1 VIRVAI
7 ADDHAVVRG
16 GLEQLLAAE
25 DDIDVV
31 GTATD
36 GAEAHALATTLAPDV
51 FLMDLSMPRVDGV
64 EATRRIAADL
74 PDVHVVVLTSFVDQ
88 ERIMSALEA
97 GAVGYIL
104 KDAAPTEVTAAV
116 RAAAAGGSP
125 LDPKVARVVLD
136 AGRSPRRG
144 AELSPREREVLLLVA
159 QGLANKQ
166 IARRLGIAERTVKAH
181 LTRVFQVIG
190 VGDRTGAAL
199 WAREHLSGR

>member
-1 VIRVAI
+1 MITVAI

-25 DDIDVV
+25 PDLQVV
-31 GTATD
+31 GTAVDGTD
-36 GAEAHALATTLAPDV
+36 ALELAIREQPQV
-51 FLMDLSMPRVDGV
+51 FLMDLSMPRMDGI
-64 EATRRIAADL
+64 EATRRITADA
-74 PDVHVVVLTSFVDQ
+74 PGVHVVVLTSFVDQ
-88 ERIMSALEA
+88 QRILDALAA

-104 KDAAPTEVTAAV
+104 KDSEAREVTAAV

-125 LDPKVARVVLD
+125 LDPQVARVVLD
-136 AGRSPRRG
+136 AGRSPRKSV
-144 AELSPREREVLLLVA
+144 ELSPRETEVLELVA

-199 WAREHLSGR
+199 WAREHLSGH